1 MRRRDLLALCA
12 AALLASCTVGPDYR
26 APDTRVPNSFGE
38 HPEEAAA
45 AQARSPVS
53 AWWTTFD
60 DPVLDSLVERA
71 VRTNPDLRRARARVR
86 EARAL
91 RGIAASDLYPTV
103 DAVGGASR
111 VRSSETLGDAP
122 GGTSNLF
129 QAGFDAVWELDVFG
143 GNRRSLEAADA
154 DVGATIEES
163 RDVQVSLLAEVAR
176 NYMELRGSQRQSA
189 IARAN
194 LAAQTE
200 TLDLT
205 RQRLAAGLATDL
217 DVARSEAQVAATA
230 STIPAFEAGARFA
243 AHALAVLVDLP
254 PTALVVELSRES
266 AIPAPPPEIP
276 VGLPSELLRRR
287 PDVRRAERRL
297 AAATARIGAAVADWF
312 PRFSLTGGVGVANDG
327 EGDFLDARS
336 RTASVGGFVSWPVLD
351 FGRVRSSV
359 DAQNAR
365 EEQIAADY
373 ETAVLTSLRE
383 VEDALVAVETERA
396 RHVSL
401 AAAES
406 ASARAVGLANQ
417 LWTAGRT
424 DFLSVLDAQR
434 ALFLAQAA
442 LVESD
447 RRSASN
453 VVALYKALGGGWEVE
468 MPAAGEPARGE
479 AGKRVLDLTGGSATK
494 P

>member
-1 MRRRDLLALCA
+1 MTRRPILAASA
-12 AALLASCTVGPDYR
+12 AALLSACTVGPDYHPPETHV
-26 APDTRVPNSFGE
+26 PDAFGE
-38 HPEEAAA
+38 LQAAEAAA
-45 AQARSPVS
+45 RAHVPVG
-53 AWWTTFD
+53 AWWTTFK
-60 DPVLDSLVERA
+60 DPVLDSLVARA
-71 VRTNPDLRRARARVR
+71 VHANPDLRSAAARVR

-91 RGIAASDLYPTV
+91 RGIAAADLYPTV
-103 DAVGGASR
+103 DATGGASR
-111 VRSSETLGDAP
+111 ARTSETLGEGS

-129 QAGFDAVWELDVFG
+129 QAGFDAVWEVDVFG
-143 GNRRSLEAADA
+143 GTRRTVEAADA
-154 DVGATIEES
+154 DVGATIEDS
-163 RDVQVSLLAEVAR
+163 RDVHVSLCAEVAR
-176 NYMELRGSQRQSA
+176 NYMELRGAQRQTA
-189 IARAN
+189 IAQAN
-194 LAAQTE
+194 LAAQSE

-230 STIPAFEAGARFA
+230 STIPGFEADARFA
-243 AHALAVLVDLP
+243 SHALAVLVDLP
-254 PTALVVELSRES
+254 PTALVEELSKPA
-266 AIPAPPPEIP
+266 AIPAAPPEVP

-297 AAATARIGAAVADWF
+297 AGATARIGAAVADYF
-312 PRFSLTGGVGVANDG
+312 PRFSLTGGVGLANDG
-327 EGDFLDARS
+327 KGDFLDARS
-336 RTASVGGFVSWPVLD
+336 RTGSIGGFVRWPVLD
-351 FGRVRSSV
+351 FGRVRSNV

-365 EEQIAADY
+365 EEQLAAEY
-373 ETAVLTSLRE
+373 ETVVLTSLRE
-383 VEDALVAVETERA
+383 VEDALVAIDTERA

-401 AAAES
+401 AAAEA

-442 LVESD
+442 LVDSD
-447 RRSASN
+447 RRAASN

-468 MPAAGEPARGE
+468 APATEEPDRGEPGRREIDFGAPTT
-479 AGKRVLDLTGGSATK
+479 KR